1 MNQIMREVKIKP
13 IYECRC
19 DERLQTKNKIF
30 LPYTLRLVVPQKRKD
45 SKRKEESSAAVPQTK
60 GRVGKEE
67 RVHLS
72 TIENPYRGNRS
83 PLL

>member
-1 MNQIMREVKIKP
+1 MSVGVMKDYKLKIRYFCL
-13 IYECRC
+13 IRC
-19 DERLQTKNKIF
+19 VWS
-30 LPYTLRLVVPQKRKD
+30 YLRANTPQKRKD
-45 SKRKEESSAAVPQTK
+45 SKRMEESSAAVPQTK